1 MNNRLVS
8 KIIDYILNI
17 LIVFFAIF
25 LMISMYTAFQIKI
38 LKNEYSNFFGYSLF
52 EVQTGSMKKAI
63 KPGDWII
70 TKKEDEIEI
79 GDIVTYKQD
88 NEFITHRVIEKYK
101 GTFVTKGDAN
111 NTKDN
116 PIDQS
121 QIVGKVVKTL
131 HGFGILRK
139 TIFNPFVLIT
149 LIITL
154 YLFNLTFKPGKT
166 KFDQYVNSF
175 IELLKKKIKK
185 QLDKKTEN
193 KQPKE
198 ENIIVKTIEQEPEKI
213 DIPIKEYQK
222 EEPKEE
228 ELSKTAM
235 FRVVT
240 IKDEEEPKEEIKEE
254 PKEELEKTS
263 MYRII
268 SVDAS
273 DLGKEKPK
281 QEKKEKTKKDKIEVV
296 NIKLSA
302 EKIEEPKDKY
312 YNITKELIKE
322 RIQSKKAKNIIEK
335 YFDIKKIIYDEIM
348 NVLSY
353 NEKVY
358 IKKSSLKQQFINEYM
373 LYRYF
378 DSNSNKNFNELKKQ
392 LLDYS
397 DELRYKNIR
406 DEKQLN
412 IISFYT
418 NAIMLISM
426 IDNKYD
432 KENLENDISKI
443 MNYNE
448 ETISNIVL
456 SIDNIIK
463 YSYDYLNEILEK
475 LKTNTFDAKYN
486 KINGTKNIYGSVL
499 KHNITFSK
507 VYSEYIVD
515 KTYSE
520 GKIAE
525 DKIAVLLNLVLCKVV
540 NDLVKGDYESKYIIY
555 IPEGLYG
562 KDKKLDKIAS
572 IIDNEYTKESIYF
585 LTSLTNML
593 KNKDDI
599 KRLRKKGYNFALLFD
614 KKINLESEDL
624 GYVQL
629 AQYYFIDS
637 REQDLQSIYEIIPN
651 DILNKIVKDD
661 MKLKIDYDGGE

>member
-281 QEKKEKTKKDKIEVV
+281 QEKKEKPKKDKIEVV